1 MRVAAVDCGTNSIRL
16 LVADRAGATL
26 TDVVRRMEV
35 VRLGYRVDTTGQI
48 APESMNRALAMAR
61 EYAAVCDELDVEAV
75 RFVTTSAARDAR
87 NADEFIAGVR
97 DAFGPREVSPEVL
110 SGAEEARLSFLG
122 AAGDVVASGAPA
134 PYLVIDLGG
143 GSTEFVRGRLD
154 RESGPVIEGAI
165 SSDMGC
171 VRMTERH
178 LRGDP
183 PAAAG
188 LEAARA
194 DIETR
199 LDRVEEKVGLAGI
212 GTLVGLAGTVTTVT
226 AHALRLDEYDS
237 GRIHRSVLSV
247 ADTLAACRDM
257 QRFSRSTRAALPY
270 MHPGRV
276 DVIAAGALIWQCIV
290 ERVARRSGVRQVLTS
305 ERDILDGIA
314 LGLTR

>member
-1 MRVAAVDCGTNSIRL
+1 MRVAVVDCGTNSIRL

-26 TDVVRRMEV
+26 SDVVRRMEV
-35 VRLGYRVDTTGQI
+35 VRLGYRVDTTGEI
-48 APESMNRALAMAR
+48 APESMTRALAMAR

-87 NADEFIAGVR
+87 NAGEFVAGVR
-97 DAFGPREVSPEVL
+97 TAFGRREVSPEVL

-122 AAGDVVASGAPA
+122 AVRDVAASGASA
-134 PYLVIDLGG
+134 PYLVVDLGG

-154 RESGPVIEGAI
+154 GEAAPVIEGAL
-165 SSDMGC
+165 SDDMGC
-171 VRMTERH
+171 VRMAERH

-183 PAAAG
+183 PTATE

-199 LDRVEEKVGLAGI
+199 LDRVEEEVGLAGI
-212 GTLVGLAGTVTTVT
+212 GTLVGLAGTVTTLT

-237 GRIHRSVLSV
+237 RRIHLSTVSVT
-247 ADTLAACRDM
+247 ATLAACRDM
-257 QRFSRSTRAALPY
+257 QTATRSASAALPY

-290 ERVARRSGVRQVLTS
+290 ERVAQRSKVRQVLTS

-314 LGLTR
+314 LGLAR